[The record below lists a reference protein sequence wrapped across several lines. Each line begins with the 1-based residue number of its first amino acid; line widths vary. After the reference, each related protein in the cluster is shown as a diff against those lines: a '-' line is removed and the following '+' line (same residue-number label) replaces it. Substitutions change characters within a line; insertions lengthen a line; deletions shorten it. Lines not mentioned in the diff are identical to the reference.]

1 VRDVLL
7 ALPAVTGPA
16 DALAEHPVPSTR
28 LRLAHRVM
36 LAFGIDIV
44 LGGTRLRRY

>member
-1 VRDVLL
+1 MRDVLL

-28 LRLAHRVM
+28 LRPVHRLM
-36 LAFGIDIV
+36 LAFGIDVV